1 MITLS
6 TIKDAR
12 KDLGLT
18 QKDMAKKLG
27 VTFQYY
33 NMLENNK
40 KQPSVSIAKEIGA
53 ILGIE
58 WTIFF
63 K

>member
-40 KQPSVSIAKEIGA
+40 KQPSVSIAKEIGVM
-53 ILGIE
+53 LGIE